1 LRQLARRLDVVLIVS
16 RRFTCAAAALGLLLL
31 APGEARGQTPGD
43 NPWTIVDVDREDLPA
58 DFIPPAD
65 FLALTLDQSLLEE
78 LLADAPRESFGQVPS
93 DVFVPLPLPDETF
106 AVGGVASSS
115 LMEPAL
121 AAQFP
126 EIQTWVFHD
135 LLSGASGHL
144 ALGPGGFHAALR
156 NVGKLV
162 KIEPVQTSAGLV
174 YLSYEDALRLDGANE
189 IHFPPGEHDHD
200 DPPPPVPVVAPAG
213 VAAAVTSGTQ
223 LRVYRLAAA
232 TTGELYQAR
241 GGNDLSVLFSIIVD
255 VLGANAV
262 FEPEVAT
269 RLIIALASLDVFYSN
284 PATDPFFNG
293 PPVCSV
299 NGNACTSDDD
309 CDTDNGETCSIRTT
323 CGLRDDNRDNMI
335 ALHNNATIDH
345 SEYDLSV
352 LTAVSRPG
360 VRGGCAWYVVCLEGN
375 TDHKARG
382 MVTSGSG
389 GTGSTSGVLAHEVGH
404 MLGARHTFTG
414 QDGSCTVGEFF
425 AGNSQSGYEPG
436 SGTTRMSYNGN
447 CDSDNVDVSADPPS
461 DQYFHSRSF
470 DEIVDNVFN
479 GDGASCGSLINTGNL
494 PPVVDAGPDYAIP
507 RMTPFLLSPASYS
520 DAQMAALT
528 FNWEQYDRAIVQR
541 PIDTD
546 FAIIFFGVDFGPIIR
561 SVAPVPESTRTVPN
575 LTDLLDGTSQPPA
588 SINRA
593 GEMLPQVDRTLD
605 FRFIARD
612 NEMGGGGVA
621 YDDITLTV
629 EGDPFYLTTQNGGES
644 LDAGCTAVAT
654 WEVGGSDVAPVSA
667 ASVDLSFS
675 EDGGSS
681 FSPLL
686 AATPND
692 GGQAY
697 TVPCTSTSTAR
708 LRAQGTGNIFF
719 DISDADFSVA
729 SEAPQISGSATGGE
743 VDEQCEF
750 EVTFEA
756 TVTDDCGVAAADVE
770 VEVTET
776 TGNATLGTPTVNVAQ
791 NGGTAVDV
799 SGSVLVS
806 DLTTSPAQVRVRID
820 AEDGCGLIDSEDL
833 FADVSDTTP
842 PTIEVV
848 LDPDLL
854 WPPNHQMK
862 DITAEVT
869 AVDNCGSVSFVLDS
883 VTSDEPDDTTG
894 DGSTIND
901 IQGTQLGTADLFFQ
915 LRAERLQAG
924 DGRIYTATYTA
935 TDGSDN
941 ETSDSDQVQVP
952 KSKKP

>member
-1 LRQLARRLDVVLIVS
+1 V
-16 RRFTCAAAALGLLLL
+16 GLFLL
-31 APGEARGQTPGD
+31 ALGEARGQTPGD
-43 NPWTIVDVDREDLPA
+43 NPWTLVEVDREDFPE

-65 FLALTLDQSLLEE
+65 FVALTLDQSLLEE

-135 LLSGASGHL
+135 LVSGSSGHL
-144 ALGPGGFHAALR
+144 ALGPGGFFAALR
-156 NVGKLV
+156 TVGKLV
-162 KIEPVQTSAGLV
+162 KIEPVETDVGLV
-174 YLSYEDALRLDGANE
+174 YLCYEDALRRDGANE

-200 DPPPPVPVVAPAG
+200 DPPLPVPV
-213 VAAAVTSGTQ
+213 AALESPQVEQVTSGGQ

-241 GGNDLSVLFSIIVD
+241 GGNDLSVLFSIVVD

-293 PPVCSV
+293 PPVCSI

-382 MVTSGSG
+382 MVTAGTG

-425 AGNSQSGYEPG
+425 AGDSESGYEPG

-447 CDSDNVDVSADPPS
+447 CDSDNVDISADPPS

-470 DEIVDNVFN
+470 DEIVENVFN
-479 GDGASCGSLINTGNL
+479 GDGADCGSLVNTGNL
-494 PPVVDAGPDYAIP
+494 PPQVDAGPDYAIP

-520 DAQMAALT
+520 DQQMAALT

-546 FAIIFFGVDFGPIIR
+546 FVIFFGVDFGPIIR
-561 SVAPVPESTRTVPN
+561 SVAPVPEPNRTVPN
-575 LTDLLDGTSQPPA
+575 LTDLLDGTSQPPS

-629 EGDPFYLTTQNGGES
+629 EGDPFYLTTPNGGES
-644 LDAGCTAVAT
+644 LNAGCTAVAT
-654 WEVGGSDVAPVSA
+654 WEVGGSDVPPVSA
-667 ASVDLSFS
+667 ANVDLSFS
-675 EDGGSS
+675 EDGGVS
-681 FSPLL
+681 FSPLV

-697 TVPCTSTSTAR
+697 AVECTSTSTAR
-708 LRAQGTGNIFF
+708 LKAQGTGNIFF
-719 DISDADFSVA
+719 DISDADFSVV
-729 SEAPQISGSATGGE
+729 SQTPQISGSATGGA

-756 TVTDDCGVAAADVE
+756 TVTDDCGVATGDVE

-776 TGNATLGTPTVNVAQ
+776 TGNATLGAPIVNISQ
-791 NGGTAVDV
+791 NGATTVDV

-806 DLTTSPAQVRVRID
+806 DLTTSPAQVRIGIE
-820 AEDGCGLIDSEDL
+820 AEDNCGLTDSEVL
-833 FADVSDTTP
+833 LADVSDTTP
-842 PTIEVV
+842 PAIEVV
-848 LDPDLL
+848 LDPDVL
-854 WPPNHQMK
+854 WPPNHKMK
-862 DITAEVT
+862 AITAEVT
-869 AVDNCGSVSFVLDS
+869 AADNCGVVSFVLDS
-883 VTSDEPDDTTG
+883 VTSDEPDDATG
-894 DGSTIND
+894 DGKFIND
-901 IQGTQLGTADLFFQ
+901 VQGAMPGTADLSFQ
-915 LRAERLQAG
+915 LRAERMGSG

-941 ETSDSDQVQVP
+941 EASDSDEVQVP
-952 KSKKP
+952 ASQKPSGG